1 MRDGIVVLMQ
11 SVLEELSRS
20 ETEHK
25 FGIVGRRDEK
35 SRLIDKKAQT
45 CRRKIPLMV
54 IIEHLAPPNQDTFE
68 TEGYLTSTMAD
79 DGMLLNF
86 DLGAA
91 PIKTQVKFK
100 GGRWRDRKRAER
112 GAKLAQSGPAA
123 DKPQGEDNFR
133 SSKRQRLNGDTSA
146 AYSGYKSTPRSDR
159 FGHENSTNEN
169 SGAHKSDSAGKGNR
183 QVISRL
189 FSFNPVQKTE
199 ETKEEEWTAPQA
211 TNAPLSDVA
220 NFGSLTLSSRLVE
233 SLTKMNIERPTAIQ
247 QKVIPHLLSQ
257 SSDVFVQA
265 ETGSGKTFSYLLPML
280 HRVLKLSGNSDGK
293 QIHRDSG
300 IFGIIVSPTREL
312 AKQTHAVL
320 EQLVRPFPWLV
331 STAITGGESKKA
343 EKARIRKGVNF
354 LIATPGRLAD
364 HIDNTKALNLG
375 TVRWLI
381 LDEGDRLMDLGF
393 EQDLKKVI
401 DALKQISIVKTV
413 ENGTSLADLPE
424 RRVTVLCSATM
435 KMNVQKLG
443 EMSLADATFLAAEK
457 TEDDKINEDVVHKAP
472 AQLHQTYI
480 VVPSKLRLV
489 TLTAYL
495 KSVFSRRDRTMK
507 AIIFMSCADTVDF
520 HYEILRDPKET
531 DLPPSAHKEKELVE
545 RTVSKAAYIA
555 SAASPEVVLHRMHG
569 SLSQPIRTATLRSF
583 SACKSPSLL
592 ITTDVSS
599 RGLDI
604 PSVDLVIEYDPAFS
618 FADHIH
624 RVGRTARA
632 GRAGDATLFLLPGT
646 EEGYIELL
654 KSSAP
659 PSSQSYENVLKT
671 GLMSKLE
678 FPVETTAAPTD
689 GQSYHDKAETLQ
701 LHFEQR
707 LLADAKRL
715 ELARNGF
722 KSHIRAYATHIR
734 EERVHFD
741 ITQLHLGHVAKSFG
755 LRDPP
760 GGIGAG
766 IDRKANKKGGSKDR
780 QSSSKEDDSANV
792 DERKSANLVRKK
804 SMMLMSS
811 AADEFNIG

>member
-1 MRDGIVVLMQ
+1 
-11 SVLEELSRS
+11 
-20 ETEHK
+20 
-25 FGIVGRRDEK
+25 
-35 SRLIDKKAQT
+35 
-45 CRRKIPLMV
+45 
-54 IIEHLAPPNQDTFE
+54 
-68 TEGYLTSTMAD
+68 MAD

-86 DLGAA
+86 ELGGA
-91 PIKTQVKFK
+91 PLKTQVKFK
-100 GGRWRDRKRAER
+100 GGSWRERKRAER
-112 GAKLAQSGPAA
+112 GAKLAQSHPAGE
-123 DKPQGEDNFR
+123 KPQGEDGFR
-133 SSKRQRLNGDTSA
+133 SSKRRRVDGES
-146 AYSGYKSTPRSDR
+146 SGGYPSYRPSYRSDHSSHDATANDANEQR
-159 FGHENSTNEN
+159 KSQPSSGKTN
-169 SGAHKSDSAGKGNR
+169 G

-189 FSFNPVQKTE
+189 FSFNPTQTTE
-199 ETKEEEWTAPQA
+199 TVAEEEWKAPQA
-211 TNAPLSDVA
+211 SNAPLSDVA

-233 SLTKMNIERPTAIQ
+233 GLAKMDLERPTAIQ
-247 QKVIPHLLSQ
+247 QKVIPHMLSN
-257 SSDVFVQA
+257 SSDAFVQA
-265 ETGSGKTFSYLLPML
+265 ETGSGKTFSYLLPIL
-280 HRVLKLSGNSDGK
+280 HRILMLTGQGNGS

-300 IFGIIVSPTREL
+300 VFAIIVSPTREL
-312 AKQTHAVL
+312 AKQTHTVL
-320 EQLVRPFPWLV
+320 EQLIRPFPWLV

-354 LIATPGRLAD
+354 LVATPGRLAD

-375 TVRWLI
+375 TVRWLV

-393 EQDLKKVI
+393 EEDLRKVI
-401 DALKQISIVKTV
+401 NVLKDISITKAT
-413 ENGTSLADLPE
+413 ESGTSLDALPE

-457 TEDDKINEDVVHKAP
+457 SDNDKMNEDVVHKAP

-489 TLTAYL
+489 TLTSYL
-495 KSVFSRRDRTMK
+495 KSVFSRRGRTMK
-507 AIIFMSCADTVDF
+507 AIIFMSCADSVDF
-520 HYEILRDPKET
+520 HYELLKDPNET
-531 DLPPSAHKEKELVE
+531 ELSTPASKDKELIDK
-545 RTVSKAAYIA
+545 TVSKAAYIP
-555 SAASPEVVLHRMHG
+555 SAASPEVILHRMHG
-569 SLSQPIRTATLRSF
+569 SLSQPVRTATLRSF

-604 PSVDLVIEYDPAFS
+604 PSVDLVVEYDPAFS

-654 KSSAP
+654 KSSTP
-659 PSSQSYENVLKT
+659 PSSQPYEGVLKT
-671 GLMSKLE
+671 GLMTKLE
-678 FPVETTAAPTD
+678 FPVETDATPAED
-689 GQSYHDKAETLQ
+689 RSYHDKAETLQ

-707 LLADAKRL
+707 LLKDTRRL

-734 EERVHFD
+734 DERVHFD

-755 LRDPP
+755 LREPP

-766 IDRKANKKGGSKDR
+766 IERKAKKGSKNR
-780 QSSSKEDDSANV
+780 KSGNNNVPKEDSTGDLTPGV
-792 DERKSANLVRKK
+792 NLIKKK
-804 SMMLMSS
+804 SMMLMSG

>member
-1 MRDGIVVLMQ
+1 
-11 SVLEELSRS
+11 
-20 ETEHK
+20 
-25 FGIVGRRDEK
+25 
-35 SRLIDKKAQT
+35 
-45 CRRKIPLMV
+45 
-54 IIEHLAPPNQDTFE
+54 
-68 TEGYLTSTMAD
+68 
-79 DGMLLNF
+79 MLLNF
-86 DLGAA
+86 ELGSE
-91 PIKTQVKFK
+91 PLKTQVKFK
-100 GGRWRDRKRAER
+100 GGRWRDRKRAEKS
-112 GAKLAQSGPAA
+112 AKLAQSGSSATG
-123 DKPQGEDNFR
+123 PQNDEDDFR
-133 SSKRQRLNGDTSA
+133 SSKRQRVHGDA
-146 AYSGYKSTPRSDR
+146 SGNYASYRPGPRPDR
-159 FGHENSTNEN
+159 FGHDNPANDSP
-169 SGAHKSDSAGKGNR
+169 GQHKSDPATKGNR

-189 FSFNPVQKTE
+189 FSFNPSQTTE
-199 ETKEEEWTAPQA
+199 NTKDEEEWKAPQP
-211 TNAPLSDVA
+211 TNAPLTDVA
-220 NFGSLTLSSRLVE
+220 NFGSLTISSRLVDA
-233 SLTKMNIERPTAIQ
+233 LAKMNLERPTAIQ
-247 QKVIPHLLSQ
+247 QKVIPHMLSN
-257 SSDVFVQA
+257 SGDAFVQA
-265 ETGSGKTFSYLLPML
+265 ETGSGKTFSYLLPIL
-280 HRVLKLSGNSDGK
+280 HRVLMLSGQGDGK

-300 IFGIIVSPTREL
+300 LFAIIVSPTREL
-312 AKQTHAVL
+312 AKQTHTVL
-320 EQLVRPFPWLV
+320 EQLIRPFPWLV
-331 STAITGGESKKA
+331 STAISGGESKKA

-354 LIATPGRLAD
+354 LVATPGRLAD
-364 HIDNTKALNLG
+364 HIDNTKALNMG
-375 TVRWLI
+375 TVRWLV

-393 EQDLKKVI
+393 EEDLKKTI
-401 DALKQISIVKTV
+401 DALKKVPIVKST
-413 ENGTSLADLPE
+413 ENGASLDGLPE

-457 TEDDKINEDVVHKAP
+457 SDDDPTNEEIVHKAP

-489 TLTAYL
+489 TLTSYL
-495 KSVFSRRDRTMK
+495 KSVFSRRGRTMK

-520 HYEILRDPKET
+520 HYEILRNPNET
-531 DLPPSAHKEKELVE
+531 ELPATVQKEKELVE
-545 RTVSKAAYIA
+545 KTVSKAAYIT
-555 SAASPEVVLHRMHG
+555 SPASPDVILHRMHG
-569 SLSQPIRTATLRSF
+569 SLSQPIRTATLKAF

-632 GRAGDATLFLLPGT
+632 GRSGDATLFLLPGT

-659 PSSQSYENVLKT
+659 PSSQSYENILKT
-671 GLMSKLE
+671 GLMNKLE
-678 FPVETTAAPTD
+678 FPVETSATPTD
-689 GQSYHDKAETLQ
+689 GQSYHDKAESLQ

-707 LLADAKRL
+707 LLNDTRRL

-766 IDRKANKKGGSKDR
+766 IDRKANKKKGSSNSKDR
-780 QSSSKEDDSANV
+780 HSSSKDNDTSSAAV
-792 DERKSANLVRKK
+792 DQRPAMDIIKRK

>member
-1 MRDGIVVLMQ
+1 
-11 SVLEELSRS
+11 
-20 ETEHK
+20 
-25 FGIVGRRDEK
+25 
-35 SRLIDKKAQT
+35 
-45 CRRKIPLMV
+45 
-54 IIEHLAPPNQDTFE
+54 
-68 TEGYLTSTMAD
+68 MAD
-79 DGMLLNF
+79 DGLLLNF

-91 PIKTQVKFK
+91 PVKTQVKFK

-112 GAKLAQSGPAA
+112 GAKLAQSGAA
-123 DKPQGEDNFR
+123 SDQPHSDESFR
-133 SSKRQRLNGDTSA
+133 STKRQRLNDGESD
-146 AYSGYKSTPRSDR
+146 AYSGYKSTQRLNR
-159 FGHENSTNEN
+159 LGHGDSTNEKG
-169 SGAHKSDSAGKGNR
+169 GAHKSDSAGRGNR
-183 QVISRL
+183 QVISKL
-189 FSFNPVQKTE
+189 FSFNPTQQTE
-199 ETKEEEWTAPQA
+199 ETKSEEWTAPQP

-220 NFGSLTLSSRLVE
+220 NFGTLTLSSRLVE
-233 SLTKMNIERPTAIQ
+233 SLTKMDLERPTAIQ
-247 QKVIPHLLSQ
+247 QKVIPHLLSH

-312 AKQTHAVL
+312 AKQTHTVL
-320 EQLVRPFPWLV
+320 EQLIRPFPWLV

-393 EQDLKKVI
+393 EEDLKKTI
-401 DALKQISIVKTV
+401 DTLKNIPIVKTT
-413 ENGTSLADLPE
+413 ENGTSLAELPE

-443 EMSLADATFLAAEK
+443 EMSLSDATFLAAEK
-457 TEDDKINEDVVHKAP
+457 SEDDKMNEDVVHKAP

-495 KSVFSRRDRTMK
+495 KSIFSRRGRTMK
-507 AIIFMSCADTVDF
+507 AIIFMSCADSVDF
-520 HYEILRDPKET
+520 HYEMLRDPKDQ
-531 DLPPSAHKEKELVE
+531 DLPLSAQKDQELVQK
-545 RTVSKAAYIA
+545 TVSKAAYMT
-555 SAASPEVVLHRMHG
+555 SAASPEVVIHRMHG

-646 EEGYIELL
+646 EEGYIERL
-654 KSSAP
+654 KSSATP
-659 PSSQSYENVLKT
+659 TSQSYDNVLKT
-671 GLMSKLE
+671 GLMTKLE
-678 FPVETTAAPTD
+678 FPVKTTAVPED

-707 LLADAKRL
+707 LLEDSKRL

-734 EERVHFD
+734 DERIHFD

-766 IDRKANKKGGSKDR
+766 IDRKANKKGGGGGRGAKQDRDSK
-780 QSSSKEDDSANV
+780 SLSKEEPSTDV
-792 DERKSANLVRKK
+792 DERASMNLIRKK